1 LVNEILIK
9 ADAFWM
15 NYNRI
20 FIESIARNDVKVIK
34 SKKLYDDIDEKN
46 DYYVDFEDNRIT
58 CIDSEKLL

>member
-1 LVNEILIK
+1 
-9 ADAFWM
+9 M

-34 SKKLYDDIDEKN
+34 SKKLYDDIGEKN

-58 CIDSEKLL
+58 CIDSEKPL